1 MINRFSVPLLSES
14 TIHLANVASANKE
27 PDKVLFNARILSTYS
42 DRILENKEI
51 WISKG
56 RIACIKDNGNAKTLF
71 SELHTYDIQNHVYLY
86 IYIY

>member
-42 DRILENKEI
+42 EYWK
-51 WISKG
+51 
-56 RIACIKDNGNAKTLF
+56 IKKFGFLKV
-71 SELHTYDIQNHVYLY
+71 E
-86 IYIY
+86 

>member
-56 RIACIKDNGNAKTLF
+56 SIACIKPKG
-71 SELHTYDIQNHVYLY
+71 TYQKKFTFDK
-86 IYIY
+86 